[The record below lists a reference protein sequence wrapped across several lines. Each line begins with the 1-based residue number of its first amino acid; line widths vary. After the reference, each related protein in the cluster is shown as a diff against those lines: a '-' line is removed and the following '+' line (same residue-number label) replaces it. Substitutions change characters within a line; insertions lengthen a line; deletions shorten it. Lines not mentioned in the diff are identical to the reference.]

1 MRRSVPFIALVL
13 VLSACGLSGCGAVQ
27 RNGSGLL
34 AEGADAPDFMAVD
47 QDGEVQQLRL
57 LRRNRPVVLFFYPR
71 DGTPGCTAEA
81 CAFRDAWDR
90 LQATG
95 AIVVGV
101 STDEPATHARFAQEH
116 ELPFPLLSD
125 PDGRVLRLY
134 GVPSLLGMAARVTYV
149 VDAEGRIA
157 RVFPDVDPAVH
168 VDEVLAAL
176 SELRAAP
183 VATE

>member
-1 MRRSVPFIALVL
+1 MQSASRWIVLALM
-13 VLSACGLSGCGAVQ
+13 LSACGAAQRGGA
-27 RNGSGLL
+27 GLL
-34 AEGADAPDFMAVD
+34 AEGAEAPDFMAVD

-90 LQATG
+90 MQEAG

-101 STDEPATHARFAQEH
+101 STDEVATHARFAREH

-134 GVPSLLGMAARVTYV
+134 GVPTLLGMAARVTYI

-157 RVFPDVDPAVH
+157 GVFPDVDPAIH
-168 VDEVLAAL
+168 VDEVLAVL
-176 SELRAAP
+176 SELSARD
-183 VATE
+183 VASQ